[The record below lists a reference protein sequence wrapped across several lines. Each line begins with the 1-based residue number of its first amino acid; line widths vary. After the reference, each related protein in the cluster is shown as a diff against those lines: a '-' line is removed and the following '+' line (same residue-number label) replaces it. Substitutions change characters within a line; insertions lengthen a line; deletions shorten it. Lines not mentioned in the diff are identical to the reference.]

1 MYVTFLLPQKTR
13 FSQIKKSQAFRKI
26 LGSYKKDY
34 DAVYIKF
41 LKYREA

>member
-26 LGSYKKDY
+26 LGSYKK
-34 DAVYIKF
+34 IMMQF
-41 LKYREA
+41 ISNF